1 MGTYRLIKAPPGH
14 SRVPVTRLQH
24 RLAILQVLHD
34 MQSNDPIVVGHIMGL
49 MHEMETL
56 LDLLEI
62 EKDRPDGN

>member
-1 MGTYRLIKAPPGH
+1 
-14 SRVPVTRLQH
+14 
-24 RLAILQVLHD
+24 